1 MLNLAK
7 AEMVAKLELLLQ
19 QLSTFEAI
27 DQTLEDLS
35 HLAQADFIG
44 LTFVNYLRRYTERG
58 GDRTALRDLINTL
71 SHSLNDGAIDREQLL
86 GELINQANQLEAR
99 TGIYPSTSD
108 GFEDSGKICTDKLE
122 ELFIRQQAEE
132 DTTLL
137 KEEIKQLASTYGMFR
152 LLKYIDRFDEQEDYQ
167 LVRTLLL
174 QGQEYRIGSQD
185 DREELLESTT
195 LSATAADW
203 GVEEFLV
210 NPPPTQETDDVF
222 VSFIDQSEDTSFAD
236 STAFRSLF
244 DTEEE
249 EESQLE
255 SQNVEA
261 DIQFELVEEEQ
272 GVDLDNIFA
281 EEEQDTLHQ
290 EEGEPIIS
298 ERIAEESTD
307 DFDFSF
313 EEIESGQ
320 HEQDIVN
327 INLEEEQSFNLSDQ
341 TEDIQATSSA
351 GSAGT
356 VDDDLN
362 FSLIEEESQSN
373 FDVFGQTEEV
383 SLQLESEGQT
393 LTIEESRTST
403 DITQDTEELTF
414 SLIEEDV
421 NNQQRNIDIFAGE
434 FTPEPIGE
442 REMFSSASDSSDYDL
457 LSLQEISLTE
467 ETGLGEASVL
477 TAEAVSDLSVPTDPP
492 EFLQSLSQ
500 EERQDVT
507 EILDT
512 FPTSTVSSRTS
523 LRELG
528 LLELVLEA
536 IGNDD
541 SRIDYS
547 AILSLVSTISEG
559 ERIVH
564 EHEVDQSLE
573 GVTVATDDDFEPT
586 DNQDEDV
593 FAQLDLGEAVST
605 EDASLSSY
613 VEVEEDMTV
622 LQGVP
627 QFFTTISNEDESDL
641 GILEETTEESTEQS
655 VELVQGEE
663 EPIVAVDESEF
674 SFLETAIE
682 ENEEQ
687 SAELVEEEPIVASD
701 ESEFSFPETLTEEV
715 SEQSVELAQD
725 EEQIVAVDESEFS
738 FLETGTEESTEQSV
752 ELAQDEEQIVVSDE
766 SEFSFLERVTEE
778 SEEQSFES
786 AQEDESIVASDES
799 EFSFLETA
807 IEENEEQSA
816 ELVEEEPI
824 VASDESEFSF
834 LETAIEENEEQS
846 AELVEEEPIVAS
858 DESEFSFL
866 ETAIEENEEQSA
878 ELVEE
883 EPIVASDESEF
894 SFLETPTEESTEQSV
909 EFVQEEESIVASDES
924 EFSFLETP
932 TEESTEQSVEFVQ
945 EEESIVAVDE
955 SEFSFLETAIEES
968 SEQSVEL
975 VQDEE
980 PIVAVD
986 ESEFSFL
993 ETATEE
999 SSEQSVEL
1007 VQDEEEPIA
1016 TTSASDDLP
1025 EEEMTILQ
1033 GLPEFFSS
1041 IGTEEAIEES
1051 VDDLLT
1057 DISQLSS
1064 AEEAEQSPI
1073 DNDNV
1078 EDEINALLSEI
1089 STTIPHTT
1097 EEDND
1102 SIATEQQTDEF
1113 LNDASTS
1120 TEDDDIQQEL
1130 DQLLSDLSQEE
1141 EEEEI
1146 NIRQFDEETEVI
1158 NFEQIFEAENKDA
1171 DIDISSFSEDSD
1183 ESDELDKLFA
1193 DISDE
1198 EVENLTNALT
1208 QDDGDDSG
1216 FFFSQRID
1224 SQPQDDDSEITL
1236 LQLFTGDNNEDNV
1249 DVPGNVLDDLEEY
1262 LDDEQPMSDTN
1273 AVTDNVFAELEALL
1287 ADDSPSSVVDISS
1300 ELDELESLIS
1310 QTTPSTSAK
1319 KENFDDLDA
1328 LLGSMPPSKVET
1340 KNKTVTPQT
1349 KTALSIAPPPGPT
1362 TRSTMAQNMRV
1373 DVRYLDNINNLVG
1386 ELIVNR
1392 NLLQQDQQRLQAS
1405 LATLFNQIHKLND
1418 VAQRVR
1424 DEFDR
1429 SLLER
1434 SLQASLGHAW
1444 KEIGDSNSEQTKT
1457 VAVKSAQTTD
1467 ALARLDEHDELNNLA
1482 LDIIELITRVKES
1495 ASDVE
1500 FVIDETEQVS
1510 RQLGTITAQIE
1521 DDLKQVRMEPFS
1533 EISDRLPKQVRDL
1546 AMKRKKL
1553 ADIEISGR
1561 ETMIDKVILQGLN
1574 TPINHLIT
1582 NALVHGIEDPE
1593 QRKLAGKDPRGKITV
1608 KAYHQGNET
1617 IISISDDGAGINP
1630 EKVRQSAISKG
1641 LLTVAEARLLSDQDT
1656 YSLLFRA
1663 GFSTKAEVDEEGG
1676 RGVGLDAV
1684 ITQLNA
1690 IKGSIQVESAIGK
1703 GTTFTIRLPLTL
1715 SISKA
1720 VVCIC
1725 NRNRVAFPVD
1735 SFEDVVEITKDQ
1747 VFVNSNGQTCFMW
1760 RDREMPFRPLKD
1772 LLIYNRQIGRLGFVK
1787 QEEDI
1792 ISIIVLRSERNFLAL
1807 QVDRF
1812 DGEIEI
1818 VIKQVEGPVTKP
1830 PGIAGVTVLGDGRV
1844 MAICN
1849 VLELF
1854 GIASGTINLVKH
1866 AQQTTDTSNQVKAT
1880 TVLVVDDSVTMRK
1893 ALVQTFEKAGYRVEE
1908 ARNGKEAWDKLT
1920 SGLFCDLIFT
1930 DVEMPQMNGF
1940 QLLEKLQKD
1949 EQLSRI
1955 PVAMLTSQGK
1965 RIHIENAANLGAKA
1979 YFVKAYT
1986 DQEVLEGAERLL
1998 RGQVAG
2004 KILELFGQ

>member
-547 AILSLVSTISEG
+547 AILSAEPEELVSTISEG

-663 EPIVAVDESEF
+663 EPIVAVDESEFSFLETATEESSEQLVEFVQEEEESIVAVDESEF

-834 LETAIEENEEQS
+834 LET
-846 AELVEEEPIVAS
+846 
-858 DESEFSFL
+858 
-866 ETAIEENEEQSA
+866 
-878 ELVEE
+878 
-883 EPIVASDESEF
+883 
-894 SFLETPTEESTEQSV
+894 
-909 EFVQEEESIVASDES
+909 
-924 EFSFLETP
+924 P

-986 ESEFSFL
+986 ESEFSFV

-1262 LDDEQPMSDTN
+1262 LEDEQPMSDTN

-1656 YSLLFRA
+1656 YSLLFRP

-1772 LLIYNRQIGRLGFVK
+1772 LLIYNRQIGRLGFIK

-1807 QVDRF
+1807 QVDKF

-1818 VIKQVEGPVTKP
+1818 VIKQVEGPVAKP

-1866 AQQTTDTSNQVKAT
+1866 DQQTADTSNQVKAT

>member
-313 EEIESGQ
+313 EEIESVQ

-492 EFLQSLSQ
+492 EFLQSLPQ

-547 AILSLVSTISEG
+547 AILSAEPEELVSTISEG

-627 QFFTTISNEDESDL
+627 QFFTTISNKDESDL

-674 SFLETAIE
+674 SFLETA
-682 ENEEQ
+682 
-687 SAELVEEEPIVASD
+687 
-701 ESEFSFPETLTEEV
+701 
-715 SEQSVELAQD
+715 
-725 EEQIVAVDESEFS
+725 
-738 FLETGTEESTEQSV
+738 TEESSEQ
-752 ELAQDEEQIVVSDE
+752 L
-766 SEFSFLERVTEE
+766 
-778 SEEQSFES
+778 
-786 AQEDESIVASDES
+786 
-799 EFSFLETA
+799 
-807 IEENEEQSA
+807 
-816 ELVEEEPI
+816 
-824 VASDESEFSF
+824 
-834 LETAIEENEEQS
+834 
-846 AELVEEEPIVAS
+846 
-858 DESEFSFL
+858 
-866 ETAIEENEEQSA
+866 
-878 ELVEE
+878 
-883 EPIVASDESEF
+883 
-894 SFLETPTEESTEQSV
+894 
-909 EFVQEEESIVASDES
+909 
-924 EFSFLETP
+924 
-932 TEESTEQSVEFVQ
+932 VEFVQ

-975 VQDEE
+975 VQEEE

-1198 EVENLTNALT
+1198 EVENITNALT

-1262 LDDEQPMSDTN
+1262 LEDEQPMSDTN

-1434 SLQASLGHAW
+1434 SLQASLGHSW
-1444 KEIGDSNSEQTKT
+1444 KEIGDSNSGQTKT

-1467 ALARLDEHDELNNLA
+1467 AIARLDEHDELNNLA

-1561 ETMIDKVILQGLN
+1561 DTMIDKVILQGLN

-1617 IISISDDGAGINP
+1617 IISITDDGAGINP

-1735 SFEDVVEITKDQ
+1735 SFEDVVEITQDQ

-1760 RDREMPFRPLKD
+1760 RDRQMPFRPLKD

-1792 ISIIVLRSERNFLAL
+1792 ISIVVLRSERNFLAL
-1807 QVDRF
+1807 QVDKF

-1818 VIKQVEGPVTKP
+1818 VIKQVEGPVAKP

-1866 AQQTTDTSNQVKAT
+1866 DQQTADTSNQVKAT

>member
-35 HLAQADFIG
+35 HLAQTDFIG
-44 LTFVNYLRRYTERG
+44 LTFVNYVRRYTERG
-58 GDRTALRDLINTL
+58 GDKTALRDLINTL

-132 DTTLL
+132 DTSLL
-137 KEEIKQLASTYGMFR
+137 KEEIRQLASTYGMFR

-185 DREELLESTT
+185 DREELLESTI

-222 VSFIDQSEDTSFAD
+222 VSFVDQSEDTSFAD
-236 STAFRSLF
+236 NTAFRSLF
-244 DTEEE
+244 DMEEE
-249 EESQLE
+249 EESQVE

-281 EEEQDTLHQ
+281 EEEQGTLHQ
-290 EEGEPIIS
+290 DEEEPIIL

-307 DFDFSF
+307 DVDFSF
-313 EEIESGQ
+313 EEIESSQ
-320 HEQDIVN
+320 HQEDIVN
-327 INLEEEQSFNLSDQ
+327 TNPEQEQLFELFDQ
-341 TEDIQATSSA
+341 TEDIQAPPSEETL
-351 GSAGT
+351 
-356 VDDDLN
+356 DNDLD
-362 FSLIEEESQSN
+362 FSLIEEDNQSN
-373 FDVFGQTEEV
+373 FDVFSQTEEV
-383 SLQLESEGQT
+383 TSEGQT
-393 LTIEESRTST
+393 LTIEESFSST
-403 DITQDTEELTF
+403 GFTQDTEELTF

-421 NNQQRNIDIFAGE
+421 NNQQSNIDIFAGE

-467 ETGLGEASVL
+467 ETGLGEASVV
-477 TAEAVSDLSVPTDPP
+477 TAEAVSDLSVTTDPP

-500 EERQDVT
+500 EEHQDVT

-512 FPTSTVSSRTS
+512 FSTSTVSSRTS
-523 LRELG
+523 LKELG

-547 AILSLVSTISEG
+547 AILSAEAEELVSTISEG
-559 ERIVH
+559 ETIVD
-564 EHEVDQSLE
+564 EAPE
-573 GVTVATDDDFEPT
+573 GVTVATDDVLQLT

-593 FAQLDLGEAVST
+593 FAQLDLGEATST
-605 EDASLSSY
+605 EDTSLSSY

-622 LQGVP
+622 LQDVP
-627 QFFTTISNEDESDL
+627 QFFSTISNEDESDL
-641 GILEETTEESTEQS
+641 GILEETTEDS
-655 VELVQGEE
+655 
-663 EPIVAVDESEF
+663 
-674 SFLETAIE
+674 
-682 ENEEQ
+682 
-687 SAELVEEEPIVASD
+687 
-701 ESEFSFPETLTEEV
+701 
-715 SEQSVELAQD
+715 SEQSVELAQ
-725 EEQIVAVDESEFS
+725 E
-738 FLETGTEESTEQSV
+738 
-752 ELAQDEEQIVVSDE
+752 
-766 SEFSFLERVTEE
+766 
-778 SEEQSFES
+778 
-786 AQEDESIVASDES
+786 
-799 EFSFLETA
+799 
-807 IEENEEQSA
+807 
-816 ELVEEEPI
+816 
-824 VASDESEFSF
+824 
-834 LETAIEENEEQS
+834 
-846 AELVEEEPIVAS
+846 
-858 DESEFSFL
+858 
-866 ETAIEENEEQSA
+866 
-878 ELVEE
+878 EE

-894 SFLETPTEESTEQSV
+894 SFLETPTEASTEQSI
-909 EFVQEEESIVASDES
+909 ELVQEEEEPIVASDES
-924 EFSFLETP
+924 EFSFLETL
-932 TEESTEQSVEFVQ
+932 TEEV
-945 EEESIVAVDE
+945 
-955 SEFSFLETAIEES
+955 
-968 SEQSVEL
+968 SEQSVDLAQE
-975 VQDEE
+975 EE
-980 PIVAVD
+980 PIVA
-986 ESEFSFL
+986 
-993 ETATEE
+993 
-999 SSEQSVEL
+999 
-1007 VQDEEEPIA
+1007 
-1016 TTSASDDLP
+1016 TSASDDLP

-1041 IGTEEAIEES
+1041 IGTEEAVGET
-1051 VDDLLT
+1051 VDDLLS

-1064 AEEAEQSPI
+1064 PEEAEQSPI
-1073 DNDNV
+1073 DNI
-1078 EDEINALLSEI
+1078 EDEMDALLSEI
-1089 STTIPHTT
+1089 STNIPHTT
-1097 EEDND
+1097 EEGND
-1102 SIATEQQTDEF
+1102 SIATDQENPEF
-1113 LNDASTS
+1113 LNDASFS

-1141 EEEEI
+1141 EKEEI

-1158 NFEQIFEAENKDA
+1158 DFEQIFEAEKEDA
-1171 DIDISSFSEDSD
+1171 DIDIASFTEDRD
-1183 ESDELDKLFA
+1183 ESNELARLFG

-1198 EVENLTNALT
+1198 EVENLTNALA

-1216 FFFSQRID
+1216 FFFSQRQRID

-1249 DVPGNVLDDLEEY
+1249 DVSDNVLDDLEEY
-1262 LDDEQPMSDTN
+1262 LEDEQPMSDTN
-1273 AVTDNVFAELEALL
+1273 TLTDNVFAELEALL
-1287 ADDSPSSVVDISS
+1287 AEGSPSSVPDVSS
-1300 ELDELESLIS
+1300 ELDELEFLIS
-1310 QTTPSTSAK
+1310 QTPSSTSAK

-1340 KNKTVTPQT
+1340 KNKTVIPQT
-1349 KTALSIAPPPGPT
+1349 KTALNIAPPPGPT

-1444 KEIGDSNSEQTKT
+1444 KEIGDSNSGQTKT

-1561 ETMIDKVILQGLN
+1561 DTMIDKVILQGLN

-1656 YSLLFRA
+1656 YSLLFRP

-1720 VVCIC
+1720 VVCVC

-1747 VFVNSNGQTCFMW
+1747 VFVNSDGQTCFMW

-1772 LLIYNRQIGRLGFVK
+1772 MLIYNRQIGRLGFIK

-1792 ISIIVLRSERNFLAL
+1792 ISIIVLRSERSFLAL
-1807 QVDRF
+1807 QVDKF

-1818 VIKQVEGPVTKP
+1818 VIKQVEGPVAKP

-1854 GIASGTINLVKH
+1854 GIASGTINVVKH
-1866 AQQTTDTSNQVKAT
+1866 DQQTVDTSNQVKAT

>member
-547 AILSLVSTISEG
+547 AILSAEPEELVSTISEG

-663 EPIVAVDESEF
+663 EPIVAVDESEFSFLETATEESSEQLVEFVQEEEESIVAVDESEF

-799 EFSFLETA
+799 EFSFLET
-807 IEENEEQSA
+807 
-816 ELVEEEPI
+816 
-824 VASDESEFSF
+824 
-834 LETAIEENEEQS
+834 
-846 AELVEEEPIVAS
+846 
-858 DESEFSFL
+858 
-866 ETAIEENEEQSA
+866 
-878 ELVEE
+878 
-883 EPIVASDESEF
+883 
-894 SFLETPTEESTEQSV
+894 
-909 EFVQEEESIVASDES
+909 
-924 EFSFLETP
+924 P

-986 ESEFSFL
+986 ESEFSFV

-1262 LDDEQPMSDTN
+1262 LEDEQPMSDTN

-1617 IISISDDGAGINP
+1617 IISITDDGAGINP

-1656 YSLLFRA
+1656 YSLLFRP

-1807 QVDRF
+1807 QVDKF

-1818 VIKQVEGPVTKP
+1818 VIKQVEGPVAKP

-1866 AQQTTDTSNQVKAT
+1866 DQQTADTSNQVKAT

>member
-701 ESEFSFPETLTEEV
+701 ESEFSF
-715 SEQSVELAQD
+715 
-725 EEQIVAVDESEFS
+725 
-738 FLETGTEESTEQSV
+738 LETAIEEN
-752 ELAQDEEQIVVSDE
+752 
-766 SEFSFLERVTEE
+766 
-778 SEEQSFES
+778 EEQSAELV
-786 AQEDESIVASDES
+786 EEEPIVASDES

-909 EFVQEEESIVASDES
+909 EFVQEEESIVA
-924 EFSFLETP
+924 
-932 TEESTEQSVEFVQ
+932 
-945 EEESIVAVDE
+945 VDE

-986 ESEFSFL
+986 ESEFSFV

-1262 LDDEQPMSDTN
+1262 LEDEQPMSDTN

-1405 LATLFNQIHKLND
+1405 VATLFNQIHKLND

-1656 YSLLFRA
+1656 YSLLFRP

>member
-35 HLAQADFIG
+35 HLAQTDFIG
-44 LTFVNYLRRYTERG
+44 LTFVNYIRRYTERG
-58 GDRTALRDLINTL
+58 GDRAALRDLINTL

-236 STAFRSLF
+236 NTAFRSLF
-244 DTEEE
+244 DIEEE

-255 SQNVEA
+255 NQNVEA

-272 GVDLDNIFA
+272 GVDLDSIFA
-281 EEEQDTLHQ
+281 EEEQGTPHQ
-290 EEGEPIIS
+290 DEEEPIIL
-298 ERIAEESTD
+298 ERITEESTD
-307 DFDFSF
+307 DVDFSF
-313 EEIESGQ
+313 AEIESSQ

-327 INLEEEQSFNLSDQ
+327 INLEEQQSFDLFDQ
-341 TEDIQATSSA
+341 TEDIQAPPSEE
-351 GSAGT
+351 T
-356 VDDDLN
+356 VDNDLD
-362 FSLIEEESQSN
+362 FSLIEEDNQSN
-373 FDVFGQTEEV
+373 FDVFSQTEEV
-383 SLQLESEGQT
+383 TSEGQT
-393 LTIEESRTST
+393 LTIEGSPSST
-403 DITQDTEELTF
+403 GFTQDTEELTF

-421 NNQQRNIDIFAGE
+421 NNQQSNIDIFAGE

-467 ETGLGEASVL
+467 ETGLGEASVV
-477 TAEAVSDLSVPTDPP
+477 TAEAGSDLSVPTDPP

-512 FPTSTVSSRTS
+512 FSTSTASSRTS
-523 LRELG
+523 LKELG

-547 AILSLVSTISEG
+547 AILSAKAEELISTISEG
-559 ERIVH
+559 ETIVD
-564 EHEVDQSLE
+564 EAPE
-573 GVTVATDDDFEPT
+573 GVTVATDDVLQLT

-593 FAQLDLGEAVST
+593 FAQLDLGENLGETVST
-605 EDASLSSY
+605 EDTSLSSY
-613 VEVEEDMTV
+613 VEVEEDMTI
-622 LQGVP
+622 LQDVP

-641 GILEETTEESTEQS
+641 GILEETTEDS
-655 VELVQGEE
+655 
-663 EPIVAVDESEF
+663 
-674 SFLETAIE
+674 
-682 ENEEQ
+682 
-687 SAELVEEEPIVASD
+687 
-701 ESEFSFPETLTEEV
+701 

-725 EEQIVAVDESEFS
+725 EEPIVATDEPEFSFLETATEESSEQAVELTQEEPIAVTDESEFS
-738 FLETGTEESTEQSV
+738 FLETLTEEANEQSV
-752 ELAQDEEQIVVSDE
+752 ELA
-766 SEFSFLERVTEE
+766 
-778 SEEQSFES
+778 
-786 AQEDESIVASDES
+786 
-799 EFSFLETA
+799 
-807 IEENEEQSA
+807 
-816 ELVEEEPI
+816 
-824 VASDESEFSF
+824 
-834 LETAIEENEEQS
+834 
-846 AELVEEEPIVAS
+846 
-858 DESEFSFL
+858 
-866 ETAIEENEEQSA
+866 
-878 ELVEE
+878 
-883 EPIVASDESEF
+883 
-894 SFLETPTEESTEQSV
+894 
-909 EFVQEEESIVASDES
+909 QEEESIVASDES
-924 EFSFLETP
+924 EFSFLET
-932 TEESTEQSVEFVQ
+932 
-945 EEESIVAVDE
+945 
-955 SEFSFLETAIEES
+955 L
-968 SEQSVEL
+968 
-975 VQDEE
+975 
-980 PIVAVD
+980 
-986 ESEFSFL
+986 
-993 ETATEE
+993 TEE

-1007 VQDEEEPIA
+1007 VQEEEPIVVTDESEFSFLETLTEEISEQQVNVA
-1016 TTSASDDLP
+1016 EEESIVATSASDDLP

-1051 VDDLLT
+1051 VDDLLS

-1073 DNDNV
+1073 DNI
-1078 EDEINALLSEI
+1078 EDEMDALLSEI

-1102 SIATEQQTDEF
+1102 SVVTDQQTAEF
-1113 LNDASTS
+1113 LNDVSTS

-1141 EEEEI
+1141 EKEEI

-1158 NFEQIFEAENKDA
+1158 DFEQIFEAEKEDADA
-1171 DIDISSFSEDSD
+1171 DIDIASFTEDRD
-1183 ESDELDKLFA
+1183 ESDELASLFG

-1249 DVPGNVLDDLEEY
+1249 DVPDNVLDELEEY
-1262 LDDEQPMSDTN
+1262 LEDEQPMSDTN
-1273 AVTDNVFAELEALL
+1273 ALTDNVFAELEALL
-1287 ADDSPSSVVDISS
+1287 ADDSPSSIVDVSS

-1444 KEIGDSNSEQTKT
+1444 KEIGDSNSGQTKT

-1656 YSLLFRA
+1656 YSLLFRP

-1735 SFEDVVEITKDQ
+1735 SFEDVVEITQDQ

-1760 RDREMPFRPLKD
+1760 RDMEMPFRPLKD
-1772 LLIYNRQIGRLGFVK
+1772 MLIYNRQIGRLGFVK

-1807 QVDRF
+1807 QVDKF

-1818 VIKQVEGPVTKP
+1818 VIKQVEGPVAKP

-1866 AQQTTDTSNQVKAT
+1866 DQQTADTSNQVKAT

>member
-467 ETGLGEASVL
+467 ETGLGEASIL

-547 AILSLVSTISEG
+547 AILSAEPEELVSTISEG

-674 SFLETAIE
+674 SFLETATEESSEQSVEFVQEEESIVAVDESEFSFLETAIE
-682 ENEEQ
+682 ESSEQ
-687 SAELVEEEPIVASD
+687 SVELVQEEEPIVASD

-766 SEFSFLERVTEE
+766 SEFSFLERVTEK

-786 AQEDESIVASDES
+786 AQED
-799 EFSFLETA
+799 
-807 IEENEEQSA
+807 
-816 ELVEEEPI
+816 
-824 VASDESEFSF
+824 
-834 LETAIEENEEQS
+834 
-846 AELVEEEPIVAS
+846 EPIVAS

-909 EFVQEEESIVASDES
+909 EFVQEEES
-924 EFSFLETP
+924 
-932 TEESTEQSVEFVQ
+932 
-945 EEESIVAVDE
+945 
-955 SEFSFLETAIEES
+955 
-968 SEQSVEL
+968 
-975 VQDEE
+975 
-980 PIVAVD
+980 IVAVD

-1198 EVENLTNALT
+1198 EVENITNALT

-1262 LDDEQPMSDTN
+1262 LEDEQPMSDTN

-1434 SLQASLGHAW
+1434 SLQASLGHSW
-1444 KEIGDSNSEQTKT
+1444 KEIGDSNSGQTKT

-1467 ALARLDEHDELNNLA
+1467 AIARLDEHDELNNLA

-1561 ETMIDKVILQGLN
+1561 DTMIDKVILQGLN

-1617 IISISDDGAGINP
+1617 IISITDDGAGINP

-1725 NRNRVAFPVD
+1725 NRNRVAFPLD
-1735 SFEDVVEITKDQ
+1735 SFEDVVEITQDQ

-1807 QVDRF
+1807 QVDKF

-1818 VIKQVEGPVTKP
+1818 VIKQVEGPVAKP

-1866 AQQTTDTSNQVKAT
+1866 DQQTADTSNQVKAT